1 MSRRRILLD
10 AGNSNL
16 KWAAVDDGKWLTRGR
31 SDYTDLS
38 AVEAE
43 LDVGVEC
50 FIASVASRVND
61 GKLATLL
68 GAAGCPAVWLKSEVA
83 FDDVT
88 NSYRDP
94 AQLGVDRWMGLVA
107 ARARR
112 RVPTLVV
119 SAGTAM
125 TVDALS
131 GDGSFLGGV
140 IVPGVA
146 LMQRSLHQGTARG
159 AAAGG
164 TWQAFP
170 RCTADAAYS
179 GIIAALC
186 GAVEAQHARL
196 AAHEGISPACVIT
209 GGAAET
215 LLPHLTVDAEHV
227 PMLVLEGIE
236 RVARAG
242 MRR

>member
-1 MSRRRILLD
+1 MSGCRILLD
-10 AGNSNL
+10 AGNSSL
-16 KWAAVDDGKWLTRGR
+16 KWAVVEDGTWLARGR
-31 SDYTDLS
+31 SDYSDLS

-43 LDVGVEC
+43 LDAGSEC
-50 FIASVASRVND
+50 FIASVASRVYEE
-61 GKLATLL
+61 KLAALL
-68 GAAGCPAVWLKSEVA
+68 TAAGCSAVWLKSEAA

-88 NSYRDP
+88 NDYRDP
-94 AQLGVDRWMGLVA
+94 TQLGVDRWMGLVA

-112 RVPTLVV
+112 RAPTLVV

-131 GDGSFLGGV
+131 GDGSFLGGL

-146 LMQRSLHQGTARG
+146 LMQRSLQQGTAGG

-164 TWQAFP
+164 AWQAFP

-186 GAVEAQHARL
+186 GAVEGQHVRL
-196 AAHEGISPACVIT
+196 AAHEGISPACLIT
-209 GGAAET
+209 GGGAET
-215 LLPHLTVDAEHV
+215 LLPHLGVDAEHV
-227 PMLVLEGIE
+227 PTLVLEGIE

-242 MRR
+242 GRG

>member
-10 AGNSNL
+10 AGNSSL
-16 KWAAVDDGKWLTRGR
+16 KWAVVEDGKWLARGR
-31 SDYTDLS
+31 SDYADLS
-38 AVEAE
+38 ALAAE
-43 LDVGVEC
+43 LDTGSDC
-50 FIASVASRVND
+50 FIASVSSPVNEE
-61 GKLATLL
+61 KLANLL
-68 GAAGCPAVWLKSEVA
+68 AASNCSAVWLKSEAA

-88 NSYRDP
+88 NDYRDP
-94 AQLGVDRWMGLVA
+94 TQLGVDRWMGLLA

-112 RVPTLVV
+112 RAPTLVV

-131 GDGSFLGGV
+131 GDGSFLGGL

-146 LMQRSLHQGTARG
+146 LMQRSLQQGTARG

-164 TWQAFP
+164 AWQAFP
-170 RCTADAAYS
+170 RCTADAVYS

-196 AAHEGISPACVIT
+196 AAREGRSPACLVT

-242 MRR
+242 RRG